1 MTVHLRIDDTK
12 VTSIT
17 GFYSEITRVFMAGES
32 WQLGESLDALNDLLH
47 GGFGAVPHDED
58 AQITWTEHHVA
69 KSGLGVEATRSY
81 YLDKLARPETFNTK
95 WVRSRLADL
104 DGGVGPTYFDMILE
118 VFADHPQFIIKWE

>member
-1 MTVHLRIDDTK
+1 MTVHLRIDGTK

-17 GFYSEITRVFMAGES
+17 GLYSEINRVFMAGES
-32 WQLGESLDALNDLLH
+32 WQLGESLDALNDLLY

-58 AQITWTEHHVA
+58 AQITWTDRHVA
-69 KSGLGVEATRSY
+69 ESGLGVEATRSY
-81 YLDKLARPETFNTK
+81 YLDKLARPETFNTE

-118 VFADHPQFIIKWE
+118 VFADHPRFTIKWE